1 MPLLLFLC
9 WLDFVM
15 YHISGRSTHDIRCS
29 SSFSSS
35 ILSPSIS
42 SSGSSSHPP
51 MSLFVLVMSL
61 LGCGLVLLSHNL
73 VLWDVNFRD
82 SSFSLS
88 SKNSPKRYR
97 EVKTYIQ
104 VLTPHI
110 SKIFFYYY
118 YKERQAKCTRHSIS
132 DNNQCLMLN
141 KLKVQDPGLIP
152 LHHFIHKYERA
163 RGWVLLHSHAIEG
176 QGSRLPVVAPP
187 PPYGGLLS
195 CK

>member
-1 MPLLLFLC
+1 MTSAALHPPPPL
-9 WLDFVM
+9 
-15 YHISGRSTHDIRCS
+15 
-29 SSFSSS
+29 
-35 ILSPSIS
+35 
-42 SSGSSSHPP
+42 SSHPLSP
-51 MSLFVLVMSL
+51 PLVAQVIRQCPFLSLWMSL
-61 LGCGLVLLSHNL
+61 LGCGRVLLSHNL

-163 RGWVLLHSHAIEG
+163 RG
-176 QGSRLPVVAPP
+176 
-187 PPYGGLLS
+187 
-195 CK
+195 